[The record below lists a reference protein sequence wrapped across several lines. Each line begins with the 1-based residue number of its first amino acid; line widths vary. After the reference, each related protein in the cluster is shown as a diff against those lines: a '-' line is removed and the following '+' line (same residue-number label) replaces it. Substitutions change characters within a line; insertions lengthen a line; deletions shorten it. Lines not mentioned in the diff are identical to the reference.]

1 MNLLNESLKICVE
14 QIRKS
19 KYLTLDLINF
29 ELIDLLHPLKDVTY
43 LVDLTKD
50 QIVLLYPLPNLS
62 KI

>member
-1 MNLLNESLKICVE
+1 MNLLNESLKFCVE

-29 ELIDLLHPLKDVTY
+29 ELIDLLHPLKGVTY

-50 QIVLLYPLPNLS
+50 QIVLLYPYQT
-62 KI
+62 

>member
-1 MNLLNESLKICVE
+1 MNLLNESFKFCVE

-19 KYLTLDLINF
+19 NYLTLDLINF
-29 ELIDLLHPLKDVTY
+29 ELIDLLHPLKGFTY

-50 QIVLLYPLPNLS
+50 QIVLLYPLPNLR